1 MTNFAS
7 LLSAGL
13 LLTGLGSAAP
23 RLEARADASTTQA
36 GTPQTAQQMQQL
48 VAPIALYP
56 DALVAQVLAGATF
69 PEQVVQA
76 DRWLQVHPGLQGKAL
91 AAEVDGQPWDPSVK
105 ALTAFPAVLAHMD
118 KNLSWTSALGD
129 AYYRQQEDV
138 MDAVQ
143 VMRRRAKG
151 AGKLASTP
159 QQTVGQE
166 GPTIIIVPADPEVI
180 YVPAYDP
187 WVMYGT
193 PMVAW
198 PGWYPY
204 PGIWFGGPMLSFG
217 LGYRMGFYGGFGWG
231 YSHWGFD
238 WHNRYATYDHGRY
251 FSRSQNFSNRGG
263 GFRGDGGRG
272 RPGGMSGGRGAQGFN
287 GGRPGGEGRANQ
299 AGHIG
304 GEGRANQAGHIGGEG
319 RATQVG
325 HVGAEARPSQAAH
338 ATAPAMG
345 RGGVRSGAFSG
356 VQHGGAARGFS
367 SRGSSSMGG
376 GHRR

>member
-1 MTNFAS
+1 MFFARLTS

-13 LLTGLGSAAP
+13 LLTGLGTLARPLAAQP
-23 RLEARADASTTQA
+23 DAPPVLEPNAQTTQ
-36 GTPQTAQQMQQL
+36 QIQQL

-56 DALVAQVLAGATF
+56 DALVAEVLAGATY

-91 AAEVDGQPWDPSVK
+91 ADAVDGQAWDPSVK

-129 AYYRQQEDV
+129 AYYHQQEEV

-159 QQTVGQE
+159 QQNVGQD
-166 GPTIIIVPADPEVI
+166 GPTITIVPADPEII

-187 WVMYGT
+187 WAMYGE
-193 PMVAW
+193 PMAAW

-217 LGYRMGFYGGFGWG
+217 LGCRIGFYGGFGWG
-231 YSHWGFD
+231 WSHWGFD
-238 WHNRYATYDHGRY
+238 WRNHYATYNHGRY
-251 FSRSQNFSNRGG
+251 FSRSQNFSNRSG
-263 GFRGDGGRG
+263 GFRGEGGRGGG
-272 RPGGMSGGRGAQGFN
+272 RPGGMARGRSAPGFN
-287 GGRPGGEGRANQ
+287 GGRGAAEGRAGMAGRGGPEARSGL
-299 AGHIG
+299 AGH
-304 GEGRANQAGHIGGEG
+304 
-319 RATQVG
+319 
-325 HVGAEARPSQAAH
+325 AA
-338 ATAPAMG
+338 APAMSH
-345 RGGVRSGAFSG
+345 GGMRSGAFSG

-367 SRGSSSMGG
+367 ARGSSSMGG